1 MRADRRENHRGFIP
15 VENKN
20 SLFLNAPLPAV
31 TNHQVKCF
39 DRYGTR
45 GKFIDGSKK
54 VPFIIRSGFSQN
66 R

>member
-1 MRADRRENHRGFIP
+1 MRADRRKNHRGFIP

-20 SLFLNAPLPAV
+20 SLFLNTFLPAV
-31 TNHQVKCF
+31 TNHQVKGSG
-39 DRYGTR
+39 RNGIR
-45 GKFIDGSKK
+45 GKIIDRSEK